1 MGPDSWRSFRGAW
14 GAWLRAPWCEY
25 RDPGARRRAETPRGY
40 LAAAAGRHEGGWALV
55 LVLSLPGVLQL
66 PQGPLPSPITTATLA
81 MNLAAWRGP
90 EAAGR
95 CGSRLLAGGLGGFSQ
110 ATALPGARPTTLG
123 QNSSVHFLHS
133 TDLV

>member
-25 RDPGARRRAETPRGY
+25 REPGARRRAETPRGY

-81 MNLAAWRGP
+81 MNLAAWPARLRVLSL
-90 EAAGR
+90 GR
-95 CGSRLLAGGLGGFSQ
+95 H
-110 ATALPGARPTTLG
+110 PVTLG
-123 QNSSVHFLHS
+123 VL
-133 TDLV
+133 LVCPGQRMDGVREMGVLLWL